1 MIELGV
7 SYMSDI
13 AHKCLELEHQ
23 VERWKTRR
31 IVAQTSN
38 VKQKSNKIEIDY

>member
-23 VERWKTRR
+23 VEMENP
-31 IVAQTSN
+31 SN
-38 VKQKSNKIEIDY
+38 CRPDVEC